1 VRDAERFFL
10 YLLGA
15 VVPLSM
21 AATNAALGGLAL
33 FFLWRL
39 ARGAVRPPVSGWF
52 LLAFVGWQAVSA
64 FLSPYR
70 PEALKGVLDFWAWS
84 AFFIAAALP
93 PEARGEDFGKWSRF
107 LLLST
112 ALTLPVSAAAFFLGT
127 DFRLGLLT
135 TRAAV
140 GTTNAHGFF
149 SHHLTYAG
157 MASTAALVGLAH
169 ALYGKGRRMGWWA
182 GAAGGFGA
190 VFLSLARTYWL
201 GVVPGILAVL
211 WRKGRRAVAILLLL
225 GTGGAALLLAAGPP
239 AVRSRVTSIWDRSN
253 PSSVERLC
261 LWRAALDMWR
271 ERPVAGWGP
280 TVFEKAAEP
289 YKRPYASEIHY
300 PTHEGFQTKSHCHN
314 LYLQILVESGAVGL
328 LLFALFLLAL
338 LRDIR
343 GGGAEVLQAA
353 ALGALLAFLAGG
365 LFEYNGG
372 DAEVS
377 TLLFFLAGLAASSP
391 KARAAAGP

>member
-1 VRDAERFFL
+1 MTGAERFFF
-10 YLLGA
+10 YLLA
-15 VVPLSM
+15 AALPLSL

-39 ARGAVRPPVSGWF
+39 FRADVRPPLSVWL
-52 LLAFVGWQAVSA
+52 LLAFVGWTAVSA
-64 FLSPYR
+64 LFSPHR
-70 PEALKGVLDFWAWS
+70 PEALKGVLDFWSWS
-84 AFFIAAALP
+84 AFFVAAALP
-93 PEARGEDFGKWSRF
+93 GEARGEDFGRWSRF

-157 MASTAALVGLAH
+157 VASTAALVGLAH
-169 ALYGKGRRMGWWA
+169 ALYGKGRRWGWWA
-182 GAAGGFGA
+182 GAFGGLLA

-201 GVVPGILAVL
+201 GIVPGALVVL
-211 WRKGRRAVAILLLL
+211 WRKGRRTVAVLVLL
-225 GTGGAALLLAAGPP
+225 GAAGAGILLAAGPP
-239 AVRSRVTSIWDRSN
+239 AVRNRLESIWDRSN
-253 PSSVERLC
+253 PSNVERVC
-261 LWRAALDMWR
+261 LWKAALDMWR

-280 TVFEKAAEP
+280 AVFEKAAEP
-289 YKRPYASEIHY
+289 FKRPYASKIHY
-300 PTHEGFQTKSHCHN
+300 PGHEGFQTKSHCHS
-314 LYLQILVESGAVGL
+314 LFLQILVETGSVGL
-328 LLFALFLLAL
+328 FLFGLFLLGL

-343 GGGAEVLQAA
+343 QGSLPVVRAA
-353 ALGALLAFLAGG
+353 ALGALATFLAGG

-377 TLLFFLAGLAASSP
+377 TLLFFVAGLAASSP
-391 KARAAAGP
+391 RDRAAGEP